1 MIIKKYKAQTEKDA
15 ILLAKEDLGP
25 DAIVMNVKTIKPKGL
40 ARLFRK
46 TKVELTAAIDD
57 NIDRY
62 DEKPSDRN
70 KGEKD
75 SKSGRKSDRKGDK
88 SSDKKGDSKK
98 EAESG
103 KDADEKSKSGL
114 FGEAFSGENKEYSPE
129 AKSAIEEKINNIAK
143 LLEQQISA
151 ERAAERERGETL
163 VGGSA
168 KTGNDSAKSTS
179 EDSSKAEEKK
189 AEGKEAEE
197 KPTDEG
203 DRVTELIRMKLKEN
217 EVSDAH
223 IDEILSEA
231 LKKGGKQQI
240 DNTLSSVYQKI
251 VLKLGSIEPIKPGE
265 KKPKV
270 LFFAGNTGVGKTT
283 TIAKLASNLKLKDK
297 LKIAIFSVDTYRIA
311 AIDQIKTYASILGVP
326 FEVIYAPDDMT
337 RNIKRYDDIDIILVD
352 TAGRSHKNDEQKKD
366 LEAIISS
373 AEGYESEVFLV
384 LSATVKYNDLLNITK
399 AYDEICDYRLIFT
412 KLDETSGEGAILNL
426 KLDTGKSLSYI
437 TWGQN
442 VPEDIGLVDAQV
454 IAKKLLG
461 GA

>member
-40 ARLFRK
+40 ARLFKK

-57 NIDRY
+57 NIARY
-62 DEKPSDRN
+62 DEKTF
-70 KGEKD
+70 E
-75 SKSGRKSDRKGDK
+75 K
-88 SSDKKGDSKK
+88 SSDKKSDKKADKKADSKADK
-98 EAESG
+98 KADKKSDKAEEAKTEAS
-103 KDADEKSKSGL
+103 KTEKSNL
-114 FGEAFSGENKEYSPE
+114 FGEAFSAGSSEYSPE
-129 AKSAIEEKINNIAK
+129 AKNAIEEKINNIAK
-143 LLEQQISA
+143 LLEQQITA
-151 ERAAERERGETL
+151 ERAQAKERGESL
-163 VGGSA
+163 VGGGSA
-168 KTGNDSAKSTS
+168 KSDTASKDKEEAK
-179 EDSSKAEEKK
+179 EKT
-189 AEGKEAEE
+189 EE
-197 KPTDEG
+197 KPEEKPADEG
-203 DRVTELIRMKLKEN
+203 DRVTELIRM
-217 EVSDAH
+217 
-223 IDEILSEA
+223 
-231 LKKGGKQQI
+231 QI

-251 VLKLGSIEPIKPGE
+251 VLKLGTIEPIKPSE

-326 FEVIYAPDDMT
+326 FEVIYAPEDMV
-337 RNIKRYDDIDIILVD
+337 RNIKRYNDLDIILVD

-366 LEAIISS
+366 LSAILTS

-384 LSATVKYNDLLNITK
+384 LSATVKYTDLLSITK

-442 VPEDIGLVDAQV
+442 VPDDIGLVDAQV

>member
-40 ARLFRK
+40 ARLFKK

-57 NIDRY
+57 NIARY
-62 DEKPSDRN
+62 DEKTF
-70 KGEKD
+70 E
-75 SKSGRKSDRKGDK
+75 K
-88 SSDKKGDSKK
+88 SSDKKSDKKADKKADSKADK
-98 EAESG
+98 KADKKSDKAEEAKTEAS
-103 KDADEKSKSGL
+103 KTEKSNL
-114 FGEAFSGENKEYSPE
+114 FGEAFSAGSSEYSPE
-129 AKSAIEEKINNIAK
+129 AKNAIEEKINNIAK
-143 LLEQQISA
+143 LLEQQITA
-151 ERAAERERGETL
+151 ERAQAKERGESL
-163 VGGSA
+163 VGGGSA
-168 KTGNDSAKSTS
+168 KSDTASKDKEEAK
-179 EDSSKAEEKK
+179 EKT
-189 AEGKEAEE
+189 EE
-197 KPTDEG
+197 KPEEKPADEG

-217 EVSDAH
+217 EVSDEH
-223 IDEILSEA
+223 INEILSEA

-251 VLKLGSIEPIKPGE
+251 VLKLGTIEPIKPSE

-326 FEVIYAPDDMT
+326 FEVIYAPEDMV
-337 RNIKRYDDIDIILVD
+337 RNIKRYNDLDIILVD

-366 LEAIISS
+366 LSAILTS

-384 LSATVKYNDLLNITK
+384 LSATVKYTDLLSITK

-442 VPEDIGLVDAQV
+442 VPDDIGLVDAQV